1 MSVPPKPVAAFA
13 LSLVAGVFILLGS
26 AVMSMFA
33 LGVPEMMMGGT
44 EGMHVGTGMT
54 GSMMGGMMMTW
65 MLGSV
70 PVLAAFGIAS
80 GIMVILGSVMLY
92 TRSAENHLWGAII
105 LTFSVVSIL
114 GSMGGLLAGLVL
126 GMLGGSRLHG
136 PIPGSLFSRPALVS
150 RLVPSPVTWF
160 PNRGVRPVS
169 VKLFEAVAISGAGR
183 KSNKMYLQ
191 DHNMLPES
199 FEKKLRR
206 GFFYL
211 PSLRASWRSAGRP

>member
-65 MLGSV
+65 ML
-70 PVLAAFGIAS
+70 
-80 GIMVILGSVMLY
+80 VILGSVMLY

-126 GMLGGSRLHG
+126 GMLGGILALTWTDTGKLIQQTST
-136 PIPGSLFSRPALVS
+136 SLP
-150 RLVPSPVTWF
+150 T
-160 PNRGVRPVS
+160 
-169 VKLFEAVAISGAGR
+169 
-183 KSNKMYLQ
+183 
-191 DHNMLPES
+191 
-199 FEKKLRR
+199 
-206 GFFYL
+206 
-211 PSLRASWRSAGRP
+211 SA

>member
-1 MSVPPKPVAAFA
+1 MWLINRLNSMSVPPKPVAAFA

-33 LGVPEMMMGGT
+33 LGVPEMMMA
-44 EGMHVGTGMT
+44 
-54 GSMMGGMMMTW
+54 W

-126 GMLGGSRLHG
+126 GMLGGILALTWTDTGKLIQQTS
-136 PIPGSLFSRPALVS
+136 ISLP
-150 RLVPSPVTWF
+150 T
-160 PNRGVRPVS
+160 
-169 VKLFEAVAISGAGR
+169 
-183 KSNKMYLQ
+183 
-191 DHNMLPES
+191 
-199 FEKKLRR
+199 
-206 GFFYL
+206 
-211 PSLRASWRSAGRP
+211 SA